1 MILDDTQIVT
11 EPTSRRSLY
20 TIEEEAKL
28 MCTFYG
34 CSSGHD

>member
-1 MILDDTQIVT
+1 MVLIDMQTVT

-20 TIEEEAKL
+20 TIEEEARL

-34 CSSGHD
+34 NGSEYD